1 MTNDVKLGAPKRR
14 RKIASLDR
22 RKARAGWF
30 FVLPFLI
37 GFVLIYL
44 PMVWQSLQ
52 ISFSKIVIGGASG
65 TYDMVPVG
73 FQNYIDAFLDEVGFA
88 QVLAIDI
95 PAILIFSLFMAIML
109 NQKMVGRG
117 VFRSI
122 FFIPVVLST
131 GIMES
136 IAAMDVLTDYMESG
150 EGIDDGSGQTQ
161 DALVSADDLALL
173 FANMKVG
180 TDLVKIITDL
190 VNDIFDIVN
199 RSGVQMLIFL
209 AALQSIS
216 PAIYESCKIDGATA
230 WETFWKITLPMISP
244 MILVNGVYTIID
256 SFTTESN
263 PVMVFIQKAYT
274 EASQEI
280 STAMAWTYFA
290 IVGLIVALIA
300 AIISGFVFY
309 QRKND

>member
-1 MTNDVKLGAPKRR
+1 MLFR
-14 RKIASLDR
+14 S
-22 RKARAGWF
+22 GWF

-73 FQNYIDAFLDEVGFA
+73 FQNYLDAFLDEVGFA
-88 QVLAIDI
+88 QVLVEEGLPSLAIDI

-150 EGIDDGSGQTQ
+150 EGIDDGSGQSQ

-199 RSGVQMLIFL
+199 SSGVQMLIFL

>member
-88 QVLAIDI
+88 QVLVEEGLPSLAIDI

-117 VFRSI
+117 VFRSLLHSRCS
-122 FFIPVVLST
+122 FY
-131 GIMES
+131 G
-136 IAAMDVLTDYMESG
+136 YYG
-150 EGIDDGSGQTQ
+150 EHCSNG
-161 DALVSADDLALL
+161 
-173 FANMKVG
+173 
-180 TDLVKIITDL
+180 
-190 VNDIFDIVN
+190 
-199 RSGVQMLIFL
+199 RSYRLHGKRRG
-209 AALQSIS
+209 
-216 PAIYESCKIDGATA
+216 Y
-230 WETFWKITLPMISP
+230 
-244 MILVNGVYTIID
+244 
-256 SFTTESN
+256 
-263 PVMVFIQKAYT
+263 
-274 EASQEI
+274 
-280 STAMAWTYFA
+280 
-290 IVGLIVALIA
+290 
-300 AIISGFVFY
+300 
-309 QRKND
+309 